1 MRVVI
6 RRYRPSLGRA
16 TLGTPPGTTTTTTAD
31 PQDRGPPDRS
41 IEMTTLLATAITIAV
56 IGVALG
62 PLTACLAFTLALFIA
77 AVDRLDPPED
87 VWDGFA
93 PSY

>member
-1 MRVVI
+1 
-6 RRYRPSLGRA
+6 
-16 TLGTPPGTTTTTTAD
+16 
-31 PQDRGPPDRS
+31 
-41 IEMTTLLATAITIAV
+41 MTKFLATAVAIAA

-62 PLTACLAFTLALFIA
+62 PLTACLAFALALFIA
-77 AVDRLDPPED
+77 AVDRLGSPVD